1 MGNPTNSGRGMLDV
15 CGLMGSD
22 SRDILA
28 KGHSSQSSNMVLVG
42 SWASALHSS
51 SHRLTGYDA
60 LFGESSR
67 DRIYLLLVCLLFALG
82 DNNVTHMKDDNDSN
96 NTDSL
101 SVAAKTTNETR
112 EYIYQQ
118 VLNE

>member
-1 MGNPTNSGRGMLDV
+1 M
-15 CGLMGSD
+15 
-22 SRDILA
+22 
-28 KGHSSQSSNMVLVG
+28 
-42 SWASALHSS
+42 
-51 SHRLTGYDA
+51 
-60 LFGESSR
+60 FGESSR
-67 DRIYLLLVCLLFALG
+67 DRKYLYVLAFCFGEG